1 MQISD
6 VDDFGLRVY
15 NTVKRHRIL
24 PVDISLSSGS
34 LLVTVGKDAQQP
46 PYRIENRSAT
56 QLVTGRRCCWSCP
69 LDHPNAAQQLFGSS
83 LLYPVFHCHCCV
95 LAVPLLSPLLYP
107 SFLLPLLNCCCA
119 TAISPAAL
127 TAVPWRCVTYCILCC
142 ATITALL
149 RL

>member
-46 PYRIENRSAT
+46 PYRIENRFVTDLPTAACNSVALL
-56 QLVTGRRCCWSCP
+56 LVLPTT
-69 LDHPNAAQQLFGSS
+69 
-83 LLYPVFHCHCCV
+83 
-95 LAVPLLSPLLYP
+95 VP
-107 SFLLPLLNCCCA
+107 
-119 TAISPAAL
+119 
-127 TAVPWRCVTYCILCC
+127 TAVSTSKSTL
-142 ATITALL
+142 
-149 RL
+149 

>member
-46 PYRIENRSAT
+46 PYRIENRSVIYLPTAACNSMA
-56 QLVTGRRCCWSCP
+56 LLWSR
-69 LDHPNAAQQLFGSS
+69 
-83 LLYPVFHCHCCV
+83 
-95 LAVPLLSPLLYP
+95 PLL
-107 SFLLPLLNCCCA
+107 C
-119 TAISPAAL
+119 
-127 TAVPWRCVTYCILCC
+127 
-142 ATITALL
+142 
-149 RL
+149 

>member
-46 PYRIENRSAT
+46 PYRIENRSA
-56 QLVTGRRCCWSCP
+56 V
-69 LDHPNAAQQLFGSS
+69 HP
-83 LLYPVFHCHCCV
+83 P
-95 LAVPLLSPLLYP
+95 
-107 SFLLPLLNCCCA
+107 
-119 TAISPAAL
+119 
-127 TAVPWRCVTYCILCC
+127 
-142 ATITALL
+142 ITATSGALL
-149 RL
+149 